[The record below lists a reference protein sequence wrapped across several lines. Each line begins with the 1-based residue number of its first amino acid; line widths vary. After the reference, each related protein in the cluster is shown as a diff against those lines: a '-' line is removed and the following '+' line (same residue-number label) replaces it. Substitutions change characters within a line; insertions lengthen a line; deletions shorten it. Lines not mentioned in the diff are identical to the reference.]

1 MNFSKI
7 LMIMALIFLGGCA
20 TTPTTIPW
28 LGVQWKRS
36 YEVTTSGART
46 YYYGGDYYTIT
57 ITKDLFTIDYY
68 TNEKLV
74 LKQEF
79 PVVSVDETKTIVAY
93 DKSTVSD
100 IKIAVAKCAVT
111 TNKMEITNYTTYIT
125 NKSTSATSTTNEM
138 EGLSAIGF
146 GLK

>member
-1 MNFSKI
+1 MNFYKI
-7 LMIMALIFLGGCA
+7 LLVMIVIFLAGCA
-20 TTPTTIPW
+20 TAPTTIPW

-36 YEVTTSGART
+36 YEVTVSGAKT

-57 ITKDLFTIDYY
+57 ITKSLFTVEYY

-93 DKSTVSD
+93 DQSTSTD
-100 IKIAVAKCAVT
+100 TKISVVMCAVT

-125 NKSTSATSTTNEM
+125 NKSTSADSTEDEM
-138 EGLSAIGF
+138 GGLSAIGF
-146 GLK
+146 VPK